1 MHITVKLIIILML
14 VMPFIIAPKMIVD
27 FDSSTIATSVFWV
40 RAKIAVKGGMPPYVY
55 QYS

>member
-1 MHITVKLIIILML
+1 MKLTIILM
-14 VMPFIIAPKMIVD
+14 VFITIATCSKMVVD

-40 RAKIAVKGGMPPYVY
+40 RAKVVIKGGMPPYVY